1 MIMAKRKTTKDAVKI
16 LHGRYIKGKPKRL
29 ESLKKEH
36 EALDIAVQIYNIRK
50 QADLSQKQLANLVGT
65 TQSVISRLE
74 DADYSGHSLQMLN
87 RIAGVLHYKVEV
99 RLVPEKPGY
108 AFG

>member
-1 MIMAKRKTTKDAVKI
+1 MAKRKTTKDAVKI
-16 LHGRYIKGKPKRL
+16 LHSRYIKGKSKRL

-36 EALDIAVQIYNIRK
+36 EALDIAAQIYDIRK
-50 QADLSQKQLANLVGT
+50 QAGLSQKQLANLIGT

-99 RLVPEKPGY
+99 HLIPEKPAY

>member
-1 MIMAKRKTTKDAVKI
+1 MAKRKTTKDAVKI
-16 LHGRYIKGKPKRL
+16 LHSRYIKGKPKRL

-36 EALDIAVQIYNIRK
+36 EALDIATQIYDIRK
-50 QADLSQKQLANLVGT
+50 QAGLSQKQLANLVGT

-87 RIAGVLHYKVEV
+87 RIAGVLHYKVEIH
-99 RLVPEKPGY
+99 LVPENPAR

>member
-1 MIMAKRKTTKDAVKI
+1 MAKRKTTKDAVKI
-16 LHGRYIKGKPKRL
+16 LHSRYIKSKPKRL

-36 EALDIAVQIYNIRK
+36 EALDIAAQIYNIRK
-50 QADLSQKQLANLVGT
+50 QAGLSQKQLAKLVGT

-99 RLVPEKPGY
+99 RLIPEKPAH

>member
-1 MIMAKRKTTKDAVKI
+1 MAKRKTTKDAVKI
-16 LHGRYIKGKPKRL
+16 LHSRYIKAKPKRL

-36 EALDIAVQIYNIRK
+36 EALDIAAQIYNIRK
-50 QADLSQKQLANLVGT
+50 QAGLSQNQLAKLVGT

-99 RLVPEKPGY
+99 RLIPEKPAH

>member
-1 MIMAKRKTTKDAVKI
+1 MAKQKTTKDAVEI
-16 LHGRYIKGKPKRL
+16 LHSRYIKGKPKRL
-29 ESLKKEH
+29 ESLRNER
-36 EALDIAVQIYNIRK
+36 EALDIAAQIYGIRK
-50 QADLSQKQLANLVGT
+50 QAGLSQAQLAKLVGT

-87 RIAGVLHYKVEV
+87 RIAGTLHYKVEV
-99 RLVPEKPGY
+99 RLIPDKTAY

>member
-1 MIMAKRKTTKDAVKI
+1 MAKRKTTKDAVKI
-16 LHGRYIKGKPKRL
+16 LHSRYIKGKPKRL

-36 EALDIAVQIYNIRK
+36 EALDIAGQIYNIRK

-87 RIAGVLHYKVEV
+87 RIASVLHYKVEV
-99 RLVPEKPGY
+99 RLIPEKPVR